1 MSTERS
7 QQARALRVGLA
18 TADPVR
24 RAGLTAIIASA
35 GHEIV
40 DADDESDVVLV
51 DGAVVGGGDN
61 SPPAVTLGAPEG
73 GQAGRL
79 PREATP
85 AQIDA
90 ALRAVAAGL
99 IVRCADQERAE
110 FRAFDEEEVPLLT
123 PREVE
128 VLAAIG
134 EGCSNKEVAR
144 RLAIS
149 QHTVKFHIE
158 ALFRK
163 LGAGSRAAAVHKG
176 LKQRLI
182 SM

>member
-1 MSTERS
+1 MCAEQT
-7 QQARALRVGLA
+7 QPAQALRIGLV

-24 RAGLTAIIASA
+24 RAGLTAIVTSG
-35 GHEIV
+35 GHQIV
-40 DADDESDVVLV
+40 NAHDDADVVLV
-51 DGAVVGGGDN
+51 DGAFVGGGD
-61 SPPAVTLGAPEG
+61 SPSPAVTLGAPEG

-79 PREATP
+79 PREAPP

-90 ALRAVAAGL
+90 ALRAAAAGL
-99 IVRCADQERAE
+99 IVRCADEERVE
-110 FRAFDEEEVPLLT
+110 FRALDEEETPLLT

-128 VLAAIG
+128 VLTAIG
-134 EGCSNKEVAR
+134 DGCSNKEVAR

-149 QHTVKFHIE
+149 QHTVKFHVE
-158 ALFRK
+158 SLFRK
-163 LGAGSRAAAVHKG
+163 LGAASRAAAVHKG